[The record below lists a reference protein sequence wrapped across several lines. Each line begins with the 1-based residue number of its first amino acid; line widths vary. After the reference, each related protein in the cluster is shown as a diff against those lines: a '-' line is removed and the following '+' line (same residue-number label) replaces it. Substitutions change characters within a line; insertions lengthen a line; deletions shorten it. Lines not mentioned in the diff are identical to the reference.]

1 MRSVILHQKLD
12 LHSVFWLLGGMT
24 HLNKQVLIALLDL
37 AQGDV
42 HASVQAVAL
51 AVGVSRREAA
61 TALNQLARLGL
72 VRAETVRLTLVG
84 LMRATGLRQ
93 SQRQIVAA

>member
-1 MRSVILHQKLD
+1 
-12 LHSVFWLLGGMT
+12 MT

-51 AVGVSRREAA
+51 SLGCSRPAA
-61 TALNQLARLGL
+61 ANALSDLARRGL
-72 VRAETVRLTLVG
+72 VRPDTVRLTMVG
-84 LMRATGLRQ
+84 LLHAAGLRQ
-93 SQRQIVAA
+93 SQRQTAAA